1 MRPKVGDSIALSSS
15 PWLNFSY
22 EMNPTAEWFVF
33 LESDTYF
40 VWDNLFRLLDHF
52 DPSVPLYFW
61 IPVTGERRPRQENFF
76 AYGGAGFVLSAAAI
90 DKLVARKIG
99 SHGEYIES
107 PLSKRYEELLKAD
120 PCGDS
125 VLGWALHER
134 GVQLSGLWP
143 MFNPHPLHGIPFD
156 NAYWCQP
163 VISMH
168 KSLLADMEA
177 LVKWEHKRDREGTME
192 RQNDWDNGDWGGF
205 QEPRSQ
211 RLTSPSRTVGKHAIS
226 TPPVAHTPTTMQGT
240 VSLYQPCDSE
250 RQSPR
255 LQTCSYLL
263 VGTLRNSRTGE
274 LLTPARSHYNGP
286 HPLAILTEEET
297 NIARDVVVSCH
308 PNTVIDFHEIY
319 LLEPPKVQLSEFL
332 ALEHAGRLSPTTLV
346 LRAWPCGLCFARDA
360 SKKNDDA
367 NFYSYPLPV
376 IPVMDAHTQEI
387 IRVDRPATGG
397 KGEGTRKDLK
407 PLNVVQPEGPSFRV
421 TNESLVEWQKWRF
434 RVGFNPREGAT
445 IHDVWYDGRSVMYRL
460 AINRA
465 ICRPRPPFHRKQAFD
480 FGDGGGGN
488 MANNL
493 SIGRTARQRSY
504 RMPSACTRRITE
516 SAGNTPNWRTGR
528 AVVTRN
534 RELIVQFIITLANYE
549 YVFAYKFDLAGGITV
564 ESRATGILNV
574 VNIDAGKVSEY
585 GNVVSGGVLAQNHQ
599 HIFCV
604 RIDPA
609 VDGSDNSVVVEESH
623 PVPMNEVTNP
633 NGNFYQVTNDTIQ
646 RAGWTIKM
654 VNPHRINP
662 ISGKPVAYKFIPLAT
677 QLPLADPNSIQAKR
691 AQFAQHHV
699 WDQVPRLGAVRRRT
713 VHTAKS
719 AGDWRSI
726 GCGSTRRFS
735 GRHGRGGVE
744 LLRNHTHNPR
754 VEDWPVMP
762 VETFQLMIR
771 PSDFFTAN
779 PSAGCAVG
787 QERRIQGDSRL
798 DSEQSTTRLKR
809 FGMRCAM
816 AARIRRL
823 ESSSSGSVANSA
835 IPTSGST
842 ISTPSN
848 NAGLQRIMNRP
859 QSPSYVGPTSA
870 EFGLMA
876 RQKSV
881 DDSDGDDF
889 ASTAAASPV
898 AQSDTEAM
906 SSDPLGWLGLTEAL
920 RLVTAYENSV
930 GLMYPCV
937 DLDSVRAYVAEYYRT
952 DGRPGPASPVAVEQ
966 DWFFARDVEVL
977 KIILATALLVESHG
991 RSERAA
997 F

>member
-1 MRPKVGDSIALSSS
+1 MA
-15 PWLNFSY
+15 
-22 EMNPTAEWFVF
+22 
-33 LESDTYF
+33 
-40 VWDNLFRLLDHF
+40 
-52 DPSVPLYFW
+52 
-61 IPVTGERRPRQENFF
+61 
-76 AYGGAGFVLSAAAI
+76 
-90 DKLVARKIG
+90 
-99 SHGEYIES
+99 
-107 PLSKRYEELLKAD
+107 
-120 PCGDS
+120 
-125 VLGWALHER
+125 
-134 GVQLSGLWP
+134 
-143 MFNPHPLHGIPFD
+143 
-156 NAYWCQP
+156 
-163 VISMH
+163 
-168 KSLLADMEA
+168 
-177 LVKWEHKRDREGTME
+177 
-192 RQNDWDNGDWGGF
+192 
-205 QEPRSQ
+205 
-211 RLTSPSRTVGKHAIS
+211 
-226 TPPVAHTPTTMQGT
+226 
-240 VSLYQPCDSE
+240 
-250 RQSPR
+250 
-255 LQTCSYLL
+255 
-263 VGTLRNSRTGE
+263 
-274 LLTPARSHYNGP
+274 P

-332 ALEHAGRLSPTTLV
+332 ALEHAGRLSPTTPRPARMALCQYRIIGSDKIPSYEEAVIDVENRKCVKHKVVAKPNHAALTLSEFDILV
-346 LRAWPCGLCFARDA
+346 ERCFASPLFKQALAEFDLPEGFEVVIEPWPYGGLDYSDENRRYFQGLCFARDA

-397 KGEGTRKDLK
+397 KGEGLHDQTFKRDIIGHCKASDYVPELLPQGTRKDLK

-460 AINRA
+460 AISEMTVPYA
-465 ICRPRPPFHRKQAFD
+465 DPRPPFHRKQAFD

-493 SIGRTARQRSY
+493 SIGCDCLGVIKYFDAFVTQSDGTAKKLPNAICLHEEDNGIGWKHS
-504 RMPSACTRRITE
+504 
-516 SAGNTPNWRTGR
+516 NWRTGR

-646 RAGWTIKM
+646 RAGWLDAAPELNRTIKM

-677 QLPLADPNSIQAKR
+677 QLLLADPNSIQAKR

-699 WDQVPRLGAVRRRT
+699 WVTKYRDWELYAGGRYTLQSQQEIGGVSDAVRR
-713 VHTAKS
+713 
-719 AGDWRSI
+719 GDSVDDTDVVVWSCFGI
-726 GCGSTRRFS
+726 
-735 GRHGRGGVE
+735 
-744 LLRNHTHNPR
+744 THNPR

-779 PSAGCAVG
+779 PA
-787 QERRIQGDSRL
+787 L
-798 DSEQSTTRLKR
+798 D
-809 FGMRCAM
+809 
-816 AARIRRL
+816 
-823 ESSSSGSVANSA
+823 V
-835 IPTSGST
+835 
-842 ISTPSN
+842 PSDKN
-848 NAGLQRIMNRP
+848 
-859 QSPSYVGPTSA
+859 
-870 EFGLMA
+870 
-876 RQKSV
+876 
-881 DDSDGDDF
+881 
-889 ASTAAASPV
+889 AASKV
-898 AQSDTEAM
+898 
-906 SSDPLGWLGLTEAL
+906 
-920 RLVTAYENSV
+920 V
-930 GLMYPCV
+930 GGECCRNAHM
-937 DLDSVRAYVAEYYRT
+937 
-952 DGRPGPASPVAVEQ
+952 
-966 DWFFARDVEVL
+966 
-977 KIILATALLVESHG
+977 
-991 RSERAA
+991 
-997 F
+997 